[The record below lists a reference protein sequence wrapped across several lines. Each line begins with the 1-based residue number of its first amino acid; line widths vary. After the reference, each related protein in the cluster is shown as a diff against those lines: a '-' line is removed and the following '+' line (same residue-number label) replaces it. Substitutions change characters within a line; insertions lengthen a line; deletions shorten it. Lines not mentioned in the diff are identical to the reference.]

1 MKRFKFRRRTWVL
14 LGVLTVAAVA
24 AVSGY
29 AYFAASGSG
38 SGTATVA
45 TIGGPNITSDPVV
58 GLWPDSTW
66 HALNVDVNNPNAG
79 NLYVTSVSGTVAD
92 NGACLGSW
100 FEVQTIPVAAYVAPG
115 DNAFAGSVRMLFN
128 NAVNQS
134 VCSGTPMTIN
144 WTSN

>member
-1 MKRFKFRRRTWVL
+1 MKRFKFRRRTWIL

-45 TIGGPNITSDPVV
+45 TIGAPTITNADP
-58 GLWPDSTW
+58 GNLWPDSVW
-66 HALNVDVNNPNAG
+66 HPMNVTLTNPNGG
-79 NLYVTSVSGTVAD
+79 NLYVTSISGTVAD
-92 NGACLGSW
+92 SGACLGAW
-100 FEVQTIPVAAYVAPG
+100 FEVQTIPVNAYVAPG
-115 DNAFAGSVRMLFN
+115 PNVFAGNVRMLFN
-128 NAVNQS
+128 NAVDQS
-134 VCSGTPMTIN
+134 VCNGTPMTIN